1 MLRTI
6 ILAGASA
13 LALGA
18 CGQQA
23 TVETQEPATVAETPV
38 APARMT
44 DGEFVQAVA
53 NSDAFEIQS
62 ADIAIAQAVRAD
74 VKAFARMMKTDH
86 TTTSQQLAT
95 LAPTLSLPA
104 PAPTLDANHQGKIDA
119 LRGATGE
126 AFDDAYLDQQ
136 VEAHQ
141 NAVRLF
147 EDYLAGAP
155 AGPLQQWA
163 ATTLPTLRTHL
174 QNVQSLEN
182 AT

>member
-1 MLRTI
+1 MLRTTI
-6 ILAGASA
+6 FAGVSA
-13 LALGA
+13 LALAA
-18 CGQQA
+18 CGQQ
-23 TVETQEPATVAETPV
+23 TTVATTEPPVAEAPAV
-38 APARMT
+38 APAAIS
-44 DGEFVQAVA
+44 DADFVQAVA

-62 ADIAIAQAVRAD
+62 ADLAIAHAGRED
-74 VKAFARMMKTDH
+74 VKAFARMMKADH
-86 TTTSQQLAT
+86 TTTSTQLAA
-95 LAPTLSLPA
+95 LAPTLSLT
-104 PAPTLDANHQGKIDA
+104 APTPVIDTSHQGKLDA
-119 LRGATGE
+119 LSGASGE

-141 NAVRLF
+141 AAVRLF

-155 AGPLQQWA
+155 VGPLQQWA

>member
-1 MLRTI
+1 MLRTT

-13 LALGA
+13 LALAA

-23 TVETQEPATVAETPV
+23 TVETTEPTTVAEAPV
-38 APARMT
+38 APAT
-44 DGEFVQAVA
+44 INDADFVQAVA

-62 ADIAIAQAVRAD
+62 ADLAIAHAGRED

-86 TTTSQQLAT
+86 TATSAALAA
-95 LAPTLSLPA
+95 LAPTLSLT
-104 PAPTLDANHQGKIDA
+104 APTPMIDTSHQGKLDA
-119 LRGATGE
+119 LNGASGE
-126 AFDDAYLDQQ
+126 SFDDAYLDQQ

-141 NAVRLF
+141 TAVRLF

-155 AGPLQQWA
+155 QGPLQQWA
-163 ATTLPTLRTHL
+163 ASTLPTLRTHL